1 MGLNAQTSVPVFTAG
16 QILTAQQQKEINT
29 GIPVFATTVTRDAAF
44 GGTGEKILA
53 QGQYAYIEATG
64 TLQVYT
70 GSAWVT
76 TGGGLQYI
84 TGASFTAA
92 TTVSLPTNTFTSTY
106 RNYKLIF
113 EITALTADADFNM
126 RLRASGT
133 DYAGAQYNTTFSGA
147 ASTGGASLAT
157 ANSQTSWTLG
167 EADSAIPTYQ
177 MTIDILSP
185 QVSGYTSAQGD
196 YNFVVKASTAS
207 VGRSGTFWVNNT
219 GQYDSVTFISS
230 VASSITGNYRVY
242 GYTES

>member
-1 MGLNAQTSVPVFTAG
+1 MGVNAQTAVPEFQALEV
-16 QILTAQQQKEINT
+16 LTAAEMTQINT

-44 GGTGEKILA
+44 GGAGEKVLA

-84 TGASFTAA
+84 TGASFTTA
-92 TTVSLPTNTFTSTY
+92 TTVSLPANTFSSTY

-113 EITALTADADFNM
+113 EINALTADADFNM

-147 ASTGGASLAT
+147 ASTGGTSLAT
-157 ANSQTSWTLG
+157 ANSQTS
-167 EADSAIPTYQ
+167 
-177 MTIDILSP
+177 
-185 QVSGYTSAQGD
+185 
-196 YNFVVKASTAS
+196 
-207 VGRSGTFWVNNT
+207 
-219 GQYDSVTFISS
+219 
-230 VASSITGNYRVY
+230 
-242 GYTES
+242 